1 MKIYSPV
8 LSSLDVIVLFAKF
21 HEQLGFPFIEYSV
34 HDKMFIK
41 KAKHWNKSKNQY
53 EEVTVDFEYLSSDY
67 LLHNRQISMSRNK
80 KHILVCWEDD
90 CKLNIYLQENY
101 KNDIQIIELKNHV
114 EFVNNIGGEELKPEY
129 KYYLINYDLAGD
141 DYKSYVDWKNSRL
154 FRFKGNHILIGNGS
168 KALIKDGDHI
178 IGGFDIVRYEN
189 IWIPNDRNFIESYK
203 RLTDYPVGLVFL
215 DCDEV
220 IEKYANQNVN
230 HIFYSNFFE
239 LNNKKLRKTIKE
251 ILPNFETSD
260 CVVQALTEEEYNKL
274 LGIDKKCISKNN
286 YYLDSQIL

>member
-41 KAKHWNKSKNQY
+41 KVKHWNKSKDKY

-67 LLHNRQISMSRNK
+67 LVHNRQISMSRNK

-154 FRFKGNHILIGNGS
+154 FRFMGDRVFVGNGS
-168 KALIKDGDHI
+168 KALIKDGDYI

-189 IWIPNDRNFIESYK
+189 IKLLDRSAFVQLYKNF
-203 RLTDYPVGLVFL
+203 TDSPIGLFSSNIS
-215 DCDEV
+215 D
-220 IEKYANQNVN
+220 IKKQYANQNVN

>member
-1 MKIYSPV
+1 
-8 LSSLDVIVLFAKF
+8 
-21 HEQLGFPFIEYSV
+21 
-34 HDKMFIK
+34 MFIK

-154 FRFKGNHILIGNGS
+154 FRFKGDHILIGNGS
-168 KALIKDGDHI
+168 KALIKDGDYI

-189 IWIPNDRNFIESYK
+189 IKLLDRSAFVQLYKNF
-203 RLTDYPVGLVFL
+203 TDSPIGLFSSNIS
-215 DCDEV
+215 D
-220 IEKYANQNVN
+220 IKKQYANQNVN

-260 CVVQALTEEEYNKL
+260 CTVQALTEEEYNKL
-274 LGIDKKCISKNN
+274 LGIDKKFCQRVMDI
-286 YYLDSQIL
+286 